1 MAEASNYDEQYS
13 WQAVDFPTLSV
24 QSPQPGKASTDDLTE
39 LETLASLAT
48 DDSNESDDSDDS
60 IDPNGKN
67 GTRSDSGGNTSD
79 SDKEVC

>member
-1 MAEASNYDEQYS
+1 MAEESNYDEQYS
-13 WQAVDFPTLSV
+13 WQAIDFPTLSS

-60 IDPNGKN
+60 IDPNEKN
-67 GTRSDSGGNTSD
+67 GTRSGGNTSD